1 MKKTVK
7 AEIKSSVNK
16 ALAEVVQHLRIA
28 KPSRKTRKAIARAE
42 KALRDDV
49 KSAMKKEIK
58 NATKIERSRDK
69 GVVA

>member
-16 ALAEVVQHLRIA
+16 ALSEVMQQLHVS
-28 KPSRKTRKAIARAE
+28 KPSRKTRKALSRAE
-42 KALRDDV
+42 KALRRDV

-58 NATKIERSRDK
+58 NATKLDRSK
-69 GVVA
+69 ELGAIA

>member
-16 ALAEVVQHLRIA
+16 ALAEVVQQLRIS
-28 KPSRKTRKAIARAE
+28 KPSKKTRKAIARAE
-42 KALRDDV
+42 KALRNDV

-58 NATKIERSRDK
+58 SATKIERSK

>member
-16 ALAEVVQHLRIA
+16 ALAEVVQQLRIS

-42 KALRDDV
+42 KALRNDV
-49 KSAMKKEIK
+49 KLAMKKEIK
-58 NATKIERSRDK
+58 SATKIERSK

>member
-16 ALAEVVQHLRIA
+16 ALAEVVQQLRIS

-42 KALRDDV
+42 KALRNDV

-58 NATKIERSRDK
+58 SATKIERSK